1 VGGFFSLQPRRPSAA
16 QLDKERNSVRR
27 SLLFAGLA
35 VFALAAPAQAA
46 TRVPFVGPARSYTL
60 DGVCAF
66 PISAQER
73 SGHPGYLTLDDS
85 GNVVKVE
92 YQGSYDTVLS
102 SSRGQLTFTTI
113 SSTVVTQNADG
124 TWTQVQKGSGI
135 AVVPATDPAGSKLVW
150 FTGVVTSVGTFD
162 PKTLEFV
169 PTSQTRSGIDSN
181 ICEMLV
187 TGLKTRHDAR

>member
-1 VGGFFSLQPRRPSAA
+1 
-16 QLDKERNSVRR
+16 VRR
-27 SLLFAGLA
+27 SAAFVLVGLA
-35 VFALAAPAQAA
+35 MLALAAPAQAS

-60 DGVCAF
+60 DGVCVSS
-66 PISAQER
+66 ISAQER
-73 SGHPGYLTLDDS
+73 SGHPGFLTLDDS
-85 GNVVKVE
+85 GNVIKVE

-102 SSRGQLTFTTI
+102 SSLGQLTFSTLGSTT
-113 SSTVVTQNADG
+113 VTQNPDG

-135 AVVPATDPAGSKLVW
+135 AVVPVSDPTGPTLVW
-150 FTGVVTSVGTFD
+150 FSGTVTSVGTFD

-169 PTSQTRSGIDSN
+169 PTSQTRSGTQSN

>member
-1 VGGFFSLQPRRPSAA
+1 MRRSAA
-16 QLDKERNSVRR
+16 FVLV
-27 SLLFAGLA
+27 GLA
-35 VFALAAPAQAA
+35 MLAFAAPAQAS

-66 PISAQER
+66 RISAQER
-73 SGHPGYLTLDDS
+73 SGHPGFLTLDDG
-85 GNVVKVE
+85 GNVIKVE

-102 SSRGQLTFTTI
+102 SSLGQLTFTTI
-113 SSTVVTQNADG
+113 GSTTVTQDPDG

-135 AVVPATDPAGSKLVW
+135 AVVPVSDPTGPTLVW
-150 FTGVVTSVGTFD
+150 FSGTVTSVGTFD

-169 PTSQTRSGIDSN
+169 PTSQTRSGTQSN
-181 ICEMLV
+181 ICGMLV

>member
-1 VGGFFSLQPRRPSAA
+1 
-16 QLDKERNSVRR
+16 VRR
-27 SLLFAGLA
+27 SA
-35 VFALAAPAQAA
+35 VFALVGLALLAFAAPAQAS

-66 PISAQER
+66 SISAQER
-73 SGHPGYLTLDDS
+73 SGHPGFLTLDDS
-85 GNVVKVE
+85 GNVIKVE

-102 SSRGQLTFTTI
+102 SSLGQLTFSTIGSTT
-113 SSTVVTQNADG
+113 VTQNADG

-135 AVVPATDPAGSKLVW
+135 AVVPVSDPTGPTLVW
-150 FTGVVTSVGTFD
+150 FSGTVTSVGTFD

-169 PTSQTRSGIDSN
+169 PTTQTRSGTQSN
-181 ICEMLV
+181 ICGMLV